1 MSAASKC
8 SLCSTAVFLIQT
20 ALVRNGP
27 TALKHGP
34 RSAFGCTS
42 MPSTTRVVVA
52 VRTKDAQHV
61 VDMHTDSPA
70 RLSDLLHF
78 ATRRDML
85 MIGTAALLFFVSG
98 TIQATLNLFL
108 SQFIAVGP
116 GQSLTDA
123 GRNAFIVLGG
133 LLGSTMF
140 LVFLIGSV
148 FSLL

>member
-1 MSAASKC
+1 
-8 SLCSTAVFLIQT
+8 
-20 ALVRNGP
+20 
-27 TALKHGP
+27 
-34 RSAFGCTS
+34 
-42 MPSTTRVVVA
+42 
-52 VRTKDAQHV
+52 
-61 VDMHTDSPA
+61 
-70 RLSDLLHF
+70 
-78 ATRRDML
+78 